1 MKVTFNQNLCNV
13 EFLNYADND
22 NVAIQLVTKRKGKR
36 EDDLIATATVNTDLV
51 INQNFVAIK
60 GWSENTGIEQALIDA
75 GVICSSPVGAVRC
88 GMEVAKVFEL
98 TRTAIEHKI
107 SKETEQEGEET
118 K

>member
-22 NVAIQLVTKRKGKR
+22 NVAIQLIKKRKGKR

-51 INQNFVAIK
+51 INHNFVAIK

-75 GVICSSPVGAVRC
+75 EVISSDPKGLIGC
-88 GMEVAKVFEL
+88 GMDVAKVYEL
-98 TRTAIEHKI
+98 TEKA
-107 SKETEQEGEET
+107 KEYKNQVASIDN
-118 K
+118 